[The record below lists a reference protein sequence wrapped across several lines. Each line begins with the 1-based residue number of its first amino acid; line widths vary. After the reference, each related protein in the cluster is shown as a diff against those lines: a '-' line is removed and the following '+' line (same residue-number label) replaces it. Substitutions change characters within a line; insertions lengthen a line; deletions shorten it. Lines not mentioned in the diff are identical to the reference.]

1 MRILAA
7 DFVVPIE
14 GEIISSGGIAIELEK
29 IVAVGPLSEIREQF
43 PHIEIESFGSS
54 AILPSFVNAHS
65 HLELT
70 AFRGFLD
77 NVEHDFFSW
86 LIKLTNSRANLS
98 DSEINLSAI
107 SGAIEGLRAGV
118 TTFGD
123 IGRFGYAGVAALKTL
138 GLRGTVFQETN
149 FSPDNKTAISDFD
162 GISEEFFG
170 LKQEE
175 TRLVKI
181 GISPHSPYT
190 VSPKLFESLTD
201 FSLSH
206 SIPLSIHV
214 AESEMERELLAT
226 GKGAFADLFAKQ
238 GLNWNSPRSTSVE
251 YLKRLGVL
259 AAKPLLAHC
268 IMVDDTDIQSIAE
281 SDSRVVHCPKSNAKF
296 GHSVAPL
303 QSFLDRKIK
312 VGFGSDSV
320 ASNNVCDILEE
331 SRFGNLISR
340 TRIEKTRLISAK
352 ETLRMATLGGAECLG
367 LENEVGSLEVG
378 KQADLIVLNLDNIAQ
393 LPISD
398 LYSAILFASSARD
411 IEMTMCAG
419 KELFRNGKTLV
430 FDETSLKAEISA
442 IGKKL

>member
-14 GEIISSGGIAIELEK
+14 GEVISSGGIAIDGQK
-29 IVAVGPLSEIREQF
+29 IVAVGALSEIKQQF
-43 PHIEIESFGSS
+43 PNVEVENFGNSV
-54 AILPSFVNAHS
+54 ILPSFVNAHS

-77 NVEHDFFSW
+77 DVEYNFFSW
-86 LIKLTNSRANLS
+86 LIKLTNSRANLT

-107 SGAIEGLRAGV
+107 SGAIEGLRVGV

-123 IGRFGYAGVAALKTL
+123 IGRFGYAGVNALKTL
-138 GLRGTVFQETN
+138 GLRGIVFQETN
-149 FSPDNKTAISDFD
+149 FSPDNQSAISDFD
-162 GISEEFFG
+162 EISEKFLK

-175 TRLVKI
+175 TNLVKT

-201 FSLSH
+201 FSLSQ
-206 SIPLSIHV
+206 SVPLSIHV

-226 GKGAFADLFAKQ
+226 GKGAFANLFAKQ
-238 GLNWNSPRSTSVE
+238 GLNWNSPKSTSVE
-251 YLKRLGVL
+251 YLKLLGVL
-259 AAKPLLAHC
+259 EAKPLLAHC
-268 IMVDDTDIQSIAE
+268 ILVSDVDIQSIAE

-296 GHSVAPL
+296 GHSIAPL
-303 QSFLDRKIK
+303 QSFLDKKIK
-312 VGFGSDSV
+312 IGFGSDSV

-340 TRIEKTRLISAK
+340 TRNEKTRLITSK
-352 ETLRMATLGGAECLG
+352 ETLRIATLGGAECLS
-367 LENEVGSLEVG
+367 LEGEIGSLEAG
-378 KQADLIVLNLDNIAQ
+378 KQADLIVLKLDNIAQ

-411 IEMTMCAG
+411 IELTMCAG
-419 KELFRNGKTLV
+419 KELFRDGKTLV
-430 FDETSLKAEISA
+430 FDEASLKAEISE